1 MPASPTENQSRASS
15 REITR
20 VLVFCASSKSAN
32 PVFREAAAALGRVLA
47 RSRLCVVYGGGAE
60 GSMGALADAALGEGG
75 RVVGIQPRFM
85 AEREWTH
92 RGLSELHLVET
103 MAERKHLMLESCD
116 AIVTLP
122 GGSGT
127 LDEVFEAITAKRLG
141 LFLGPIVFINQMGF
155 FDPCLTQLEHCMD
168 HDFMDRRHAQMW
180 SVVTEPAE
188 VPAAFAAAAPWSAYA
203 VEFAAI

>member
-1 MPASPTENQSRASS
+1 MSASPTERETGASPGA
-15 REITR
+15 IKR
-20 VLVFCASSKSAN
+20 VLVFCASSRSAD
-32 PVFREAAAALGRVLA
+32 PVFREAAAALGRVLV
-47 RSRLCVVYGGGAE
+47 RSRHSVVYGGGAE

-92 RGLSELHLVET
+92 SGLSELHLVDT
-103 MAERKHLMLESCD
+103 MAERKHLMIESCD

-127 LDEVFEAITAKRLG
+127 LEEVFEAITAKRLG
-141 LFLGPIVFINQMGF
+141 LFLGPIVFINQKGF
-155 FDPCLTQLEHCMD
+155 FDPCLAQLEHCVE
-168 HDFMDRRHAQMW
+168 HDFMDRRHAAMW
-180 SVVTEPAE
+180 SVVSDPAQ
-188 VPAAFAAAAPWSAYA
+188 VPAAFAAAAPWSEEA